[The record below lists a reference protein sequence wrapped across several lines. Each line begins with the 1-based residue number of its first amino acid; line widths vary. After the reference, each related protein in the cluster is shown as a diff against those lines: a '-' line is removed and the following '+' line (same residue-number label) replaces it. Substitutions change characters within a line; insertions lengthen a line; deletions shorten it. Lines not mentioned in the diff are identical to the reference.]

1 MKKQLIMKSMF
12 GLGLMGGLST
22 AALADTGGSF
32 SSGNFQTWA
41 TNMMTTFSQ
50 ASTIA
55 YGAALTIGIFCIMLG
70 LMAWRK
76 AHTAQGAQGDH
87 VKNGGGLIA
96 IGIFL
101 VSLVPLTQMV
111 QATLMSGAGTDQSMF
126 TVDTT
131 ITDSGNT

>member
-1 MKKQLIMKSMF
+1 MKKQLIMKTML
-12 GLGLMGGLST
+12 GLGLMGALSS
-22 AALADTGGSF
+22 AALADTF
-32 SSGNFQTWA
+32 STGTFQTWA
-41 TNMMTTFSQ
+41 TGMMTTFSQ

-55 YGAALTIGIFCIMLG
+55 YGTALTIGIFCIMLG

-101 VSLVPLTQMV
+101 VSLVPLTQML

-131 ITDSGNT
+131 IDGGSTPS

>member
-1 MKKQLIMKSMF
+1 MF
-12 GLGLMGGLST
+12 GLGLMGALSS
-22 AALADTGGSF
+22 AALADTGGGSF

-55 YGAALTIGIFCIMLG
+55 YGTALTIGIFCIMLG

-126 TVDTT
+126 TVDTS
-131 ITDSGNT
+131 ISDSGTTT